1 MYTRTISGIDWL
13 ALSNDIMGLFLAV
26 LGCGLVAVAIGG
38 FLLIAV
44 FGVRMAIN
52 FFKGGER

>member
-38 FLLIAV
+38 FLLMAV
-44 FGVRMAIN
+44 FGVRMAIK
-52 FFKGGER
+52 FFKGGEQ